1 MPFPE
6 APRSSFSLLPVGFG
20 SDLVLPEQCPSLT
33 PFTFDPNDTPEE
45 EYSVKV
51 ALGYKS
57 VEAKNS
63 FYRDMAL
70 RLAGQIPNDHC
81 GSGGDSEDD
90 ADDGDDGD
98 DEDEGSTPSD
108 DEDDD
113 ADDESSPEDLD
124 SSSGGTSP
132 GFSIMK
138 HYWMVVIVGFGIS
151 SLTMMG

>member
-6 APRSSFSLLPVGFG
+6 APRSSFSLLPIGFG

-57 VEAKNS
+57 IEAKNA

-70 RLAGQIPNDHC
+70 RLAGQIPKNHC
-81 GSGGDSEDD
+81 GKDSQDD
-90 ADDGDDGD
+90 ADDGDD
-98 DEDEGSTPSD
+98 DEGSSPDGEGD

-113 ADDESSPEDLD
+113 ADDGETSVEDPESSAAIA
-124 SSSGGTSP
+124 T

-138 HYWMVVIVGFGIS
+138 HWMVMIVGFGIS
-151 SLTMMG
+151 SLMMMG